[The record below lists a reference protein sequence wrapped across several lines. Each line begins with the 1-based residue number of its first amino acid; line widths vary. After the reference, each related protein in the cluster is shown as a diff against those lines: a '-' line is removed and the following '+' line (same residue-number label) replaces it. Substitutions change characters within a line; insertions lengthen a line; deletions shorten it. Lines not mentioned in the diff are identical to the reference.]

1 MWWNRWKRR
10 WWRPARRWRRW
21 RRRRPP
27 RRRRRGTARYPRRRR
42 VRRWRRRGRGWGRRR
57 FVRRFRRLRRRKK
70 IVLTQWNPSVVR
82 KCVVRGYIPLLICGT
97 GTTGTTYRNYG
108 SHISDYKKYD
118 PFGGGFST
126 MQFTLSTLYDEY
138 QKHRNTW
145 SKSNVDLELVRY
157 KGCSFRLYREKD
169 CDFIFRYNRK
179 PPFTDSQLTG
189 PSLHAGMLMTRKK
202 KKLVKS
208 YSTKPKGRSSIIV
221 RMRPPTL
228 FNDRW
233 YFQKDICKM
242 PLINIS
248 ATACNL
254 RFPFGSPQTDNT
266 CIYFQVLSKR
276 FNTMLSI
283 SPDYPKTNWLALIK
297 TLTDSTNNYQNEQYG
312 TLDNYNNPNRLL
324 TVFNTFMT
332 EEHIFDPNFKDHK
345 NTNPTTTSSTNKYKN
360 YSSLWGD
367 FIYKSSIV
375 DAFKN
380 NANKYFE
387 ARKGNVVTSNEYLNH
402 KTGLFSP
409 IFLSAKR
416 LSPDFPGFY
425 QEVIYNP
432 ANDKGVGNKVWMDW
446 CTKNDST
453 WRDTNSKLPVVDI
466 PLWAALQGYSDYCTK
481 FYNDPGLIKEA
492 RVTIICPYTQPPLTD
507 RDNTDMGWIPYDYNF
522 GNGLMPDGQGYIPIP
537 YRMKWY
543 PCMFH
548 QQNWMNDIVKCGPF
562 AYQGD
567 HKKVVLT
574 CRYKFHFLFGGNPIS
589 QQTLKDPCQ
598 QPTFPLPGPGG
609 VPPRLQIENPKRLS
623 EGFYFRAWDI
633 RRGLFGKHA
642 IKRVQEQ
649 PYDAEYFAG
658 PPKKS
663 KFEVPALPN
672 DDYISE
678 DQRCRPWQGS
688 TSNSEVSSPS
698 QSEEE
703 ETETPILKQQ
713 LRQQLRE
720 QKLIKK
726 EVTNL
731 IQQLVKTQLHLHA
744 PICQP

>member
-1 MWWNRWKRR
+1 
-10 WWRPARRWRRW
+10 
-21 RRRRPP
+21 
-27 RRRRRGTARYPRRRR
+27 
-42 VRRWRRRGRGWGRRR
+42 
-57 FVRRFRRLRRRKK
+57 
-70 IVLTQWNPSVVR
+70 
-82 KCVVRGYIPLLICGT
+82 
-97 GTTGTTYRNYG
+97 
-108 SHISDYKKYD
+108 
-118 PFGGGFST
+118 

-157 KGCSFRLYREKD
+157 LGCSFRLYREKD

-179 PPFTDSQLTG
+179 FPFTDSQLTG
-189 PSLHAGMLMTRKK
+189 PSLHPGILMTQRKK
-202 KKLVKS
+202 RIVKS
-208 YSTKPKGRSSIIV
+208 YSTKPRGRASIRV
-221 RMRPPTL
+221 KMKPPTL
-228 FNDRW
+228 FQDRW
-233 YFQKDICKM
+233 YFQSDLCKT
-242 PLINIS
+242 PLISIA

-283 SPDYPKTNWLALIK
+283 SPDYPKNNWTTFINYLKTNIE
-297 TLTDSTNNYQNEQYG
+297 TNYDSKKKG
-312 TLDNYNNPNRLL
+312 TLDNYNDRERLGV
-324 TVFNTFMT
+324 VFNTFMT
-332 EEHIFDPNFKDHK
+332 EEHIFDPSYKDKK
-345 NTNPTTTSSTNKYKN
+345 NTNDTTTVTSNKYNN

-367 FIYKSSIV
+367 YIYKKEIV
-375 DAFKN
+375 EAFKS
-380 NANKYFE
+380 NAQNYFN
-387 ARKGNVVTSNEYLNH
+387 ARKGTVVTSNEYLNH

-409 IFLSAKR
+409 IFLSIKR

-432 ANDKGVGNKVWMDW
+432 ANDKGIGNKVWMDW

-481 FYNDPGLIKEA
+481 YYNDPGLIKEA

-507 RDNTDMGWIPYDYNF
+507 RDNTDMGFVPYDYNF
-522 GNGLMPDGQGYIPIP
+522 GNGLMPDGQGYIPID
-537 YRMKWY
+537 YRFRWY

-548 QQNWMNDIVKCGPF
+548 QQNWMNDMVGCGPF

-567 HKKVVLT
+567 QKKVVLT
-574 CRYKFHFLFGGNPIS
+574 CKYKFHFLFGGNPIS
-589 QQTLKDPCQ
+589 QQTLKDPCK
-598 QPTFPLPGPGG
+598 QPTFQIPGSGG

-663 KFEVPALPN
+663 KFEVPAMQN
-672 DDYISE
+672 EDYISE
-678 DQRCRPWQGS
+678 GERWPRWPDSRS
-688 TSNSEVSSPS
+688 TSSTPSHSE
-698 QSEEE
+698 SEQE
-703 ETETPILKQQ
+703 ETAETPHLKQQ
-713 LRQQLRE
+713 LKQQLRE
-720 QKLIKK
+720 QKQIKK
-726 EVTNL
+726 EVGKL
-731 IQQLVKTQLHLHA
+731 IEQLIKTQLNLHA
-744 PICQP
+744 PLCQP